1 MNLIYTFSHV
11 RRQIAWAAGC
21 LCCCLQL
28 NGQVIYVSTRGNDK
42 WNGSEKKPVASLV
55 RAQELARAYGRDT
68 SVEIVFEDGIY
79 YLPGTVQFTG
89 QDSKDYP
96 ATVTLR
102 ARHEG
107 KAVISGGQQ
116 IRLDWK
122 QEAGNIYVA
131 SVPAGMDIDQLYVA
145 GLRQPMARFP
155 NAQPGKQRNVYDTW
169 VLDHQAQPNP
179 EMDPLQPERI
189 ALWKNPEGGY
199 VHAMHTALWGDMHW
213 EIKGKNEDGTLQ
225 LEGGWQNNRPSGMH
239 PLYRFVENIK
249 EELDVPGEWYYD
261 RSESKLY
268 YMPLPE
274 IDLDEAKV
282 EIVRLKH
289 LIEFNGTKEN
299 PVRGIH
305 LQGLT
310 FKHTARTF
318 MENKE
323 QLLRSDWTM
332 YRGGAIVFNGAEEC
346 SVENC
351 EFDHLGG
358 NTIFVN
364 NYNRYLTV
372 RGCYIHHSGANGIV
386 FVGDPDMVRS
396 PLFRYGNQNYETMDM
411 TPGPLGDNYP
421 QDCWVDD
428 CLITM
433 TGRDEKQTAPVQIS
447 MSQRIRVSHCSIYDV
462 PRAGININEGTFGG
476 HVIEFCDVF
485 NTVLETGDHGSFN
498 SWGRDRFWTP
508 DVVTISDQVALHP
521 DMQYWDVLEPNVLRY
536 NRWRC
541 DHGWDVD
548 LDDGSSFYRIY
559 CNLLLNGGL
568 KMREGYDRVAT
579 NNIILNNSLH
589 PHVWVRN
596 SDDVFKHNIVF
607 TAYQPAVMNSALGES
622 DRWGKELDYNL
633 FATGQAAMRKFA
645 VHGADAHSVSADPL
659 FVNPGQGDFRVRPE
673 SPAFKIGFRNFD
685 MTDFGAKSEKLK
697 KLARTPDIPEIVLQ
711 IQDEVSAEY
720 TWLGAVLK
728 EVKGEELSAYGAKFS
743 QASMALDRVPAESEA
758 YKLGLRSGDLLL
770 SFGGK
775 EISTAASFKQLLEEY
790 AGKSGELLVMR
801 NQKEMV
807 VKLLAAFRGE
817 MQPVER

>member
-364 NYNRYLTV
+364 NYNRYLIV

-386 FVGDPDMVRS
+386 FVGDSDMVRS

-476 HVIEFCDVF
+476 HIIEFCDVF

-645 VHGADAHSVSADPL
+645 AHGADAHSVSADPL

-685 MTDFGAKSEKLK
+685 MTDFGVKSEKLK

-807 VKLLAAFRGE
+807 VKLAAFRGE

>member
-645 VHGADAHSVSADPL
+645 AHGADAHSVSADPL

-685 MTDFGAKSEKLK
+685 MTDFGVKSEKLK
-697 KLARTPDIPEIVLQ
+697 KLVRTPDIPEIVLQ

-807 VKLLAAFRGE
+807 VKLAAFRGE

>member
-411 TPGPLGDNYP
+411 TPGSLGDNYP

-476 HVIEFCDVF
+476 HIIEFCDVF

-521 DMQYWDVLEPNVLRY
+521 DMQYWDVLEPNVMRY

-645 VHGADAHSVSADPL
+645 VHGADAHSISADPL

-685 MTDFGAKSEKLK
+685 MTDFGVKSEKLK

-807 VKLLAAFRGE
+807 VKLAAFRGE

>member
-1 MNLIYTFSHV
+1 MNLIYTFSHL

-107 KAVISGGQQ
+107 RAVISGGQQ

-169 VLDHQAQPNP
+169 VLDHRAQPNP

-476 HVIEFCDVF
+476 HIIEFCDVF

-645 VHGADAHSVSADPL
+645 AHGADAHSVSADPL

-685 MTDFGAKSEKLK
+685 MTDFGVKSEKLK

-770 SFGGK
+770 SLGGK
-775 EISTAASFKQLLEEY
+775 EISTAASFKQLLEEF
-790 AGKSGELLVMR
+790 AGKSGELFVMR

-807 VKLLAAFRGE
+807 VKLAAFRGE

>member
-1 MNLIYTFSHV
+1 
-11 RRQIAWAAGC
+11 
-21 LCCCLQL
+21 
-28 NGQVIYVSTRGNDK
+28 
-42 WNGSEKKPVASLV
+42 
-55 RAQELARAYGRDT
+55 
-68 SVEIVFEDGIY
+68 
-79 YLPGTVQFTG
+79 
-89 QDSKDYP
+89 
-96 ATVTLR
+96 
-102 ARHEG
+102 
-107 KAVISGGQQ
+107 
-116 IRLDWK
+116 
-122 QEAGNIYVA
+122 
-131 SVPAGMDIDQLYVA
+131 
-145 GLRQPMARFP
+145 
-155 NAQPGKQRNVYDTW
+155 
-169 VLDHQAQPNP
+169 
-179 EMDPLQPERI
+179 
-189 ALWKNPEGGY
+189 
-199 VHAMHTALWGDMHW
+199 
-213 EIKGKNEDGTLQ
+213 
-225 LEGGWQNNRPSGMH
+225 
-239 PLYRFVENIK
+239 
-249 EELDVPGEWYYD
+249 
-261 RSESKLY
+261 
-268 YMPLPE
+268 
-274 IDLDEAKV
+274 
-282 EIVRLKH
+282 
-289 LIEFNGTKEN
+289 
-299 PVRGIH
+299 
-305 LQGLT
+305 
-310 FKHTARTF
+310 
-318 MENKE
+318 
-323 QLLRSDWTM
+323 
-332 YRGGAIVFNGAEEC
+332 
-346 SVENC
+346 
-351 EFDHLGG
+351 
-358 NTIFVN
+358 
-364 NYNRYLTV
+364 
-372 RGCYIHHSGANGIV
+372 
-386 FVGDPDMVRS
+386 MVRS

-411 TPGPLGDNYP
+411 TPGSLGDNYP

-568 KMREGYDRVAT
+568 KMREGYDRVVT

-645 VHGADAHSVSADPL
+645 AHGADAHSVSADPL

-685 MTDFGAKSEKLK
+685 MTDFGVKSEKLK
-697 KLARTPDIPEIVLQ
+697 KLACTPDIPEIVLQ

-770 SFGGK
+770 SLGGK

-807 VKLLAAFRGE
+807 VKLAAFRGE

>member
-1 MNLIYTFSHV
+1 MNLIYTFSHL

-476 HVIEFCDVF
+476 HIIEFCDVF

-645 VHGADAHSVSADPL
+645 AHGADAHSVSADPL

-685 MTDFGAKSEKLK
+685 MTDFGVKSEKLK

-770 SFGGK
+770 SLGGK

-790 AGKSGELLVMR
+790 AGKSGELFVMR

-807 VKLLAAFRGE
+807 VKLAAFRGE

>member
-1 MNLIYTFSHV
+1 MNLIYTFSHF
-11 RRQIAWAAGC
+11 RRHIAWAAGC

-239 PLYRFVENIK
+239 QLYRFVENIK

-476 HVIEFCDVF
+476 HIIEFCDVF

-645 VHGADAHSVSADPL
+645 AHGADAHSVSADPL

-685 MTDFGAKSEKLK
+685 MTDFGVKSEKLK

-770 SFGGK
+770 SLGGK

-807 VKLLAAFRGE
+807 VKLAAFRGE

>member
-11 RRQIAWAAGC
+11 RRQIVWAAGC

-169 VLDHQAQPNP
+169 VLDHQAQPNS

-476 HVIEFCDVF
+476 HIIEFCDVF

-645 VHGADAHSVSADPL
+645 AHGADAHSVSADPL

-685 MTDFGAKSEKLK
+685 MTDFGVKSEKLK

-807 VKLLAAFRGE
+807 VKLAAFRGE

>member
-411 TPGPLGDNYP
+411 TPGSLGDNYP

-645 VHGADAHSVSADPL
+645 AHGADAHSVSADPL

-685 MTDFGAKSEKLK
+685 MTDFGVKSEKLK

-728 EVKGEELSAYGAKFS
+728 EVNGEELSAYGAKFS

-775 EISTAASFKQLLEEY
+775 EISTAASFK
-790 AGKSGELLVMR
+790 
-801 NQKEMV
+801 
-807 VKLLAAFRGE
+807 
-817 MQPVER
+817 

>member
-169 VLDHQAQPNP
+169 VLDHQAQPNS

-411 TPGPLGDNYP
+411 TPGSLGDNYP

-645 VHGADAHSVSADPL
+645 AHGADAHSVSADPL

-685 MTDFGAKSEKLK
+685 MTDFGVKSEKLK

-807 VKLLAAFRGE
+807 VKLAAFRGE

>member
-1 MNLIYTFSHV
+1 MNLIYTFSYV

-411 TPGPLGDNYP
+411 TPGSLGDNYP

-633 FATGQAAMRKFA
+633 FATGREIYCC
-645 VHGADAHSVSADPL
+645 H
-659 FVNPGQGDFRVRPE
+659 
-673 SPAFKIGFRNFD
+673 
-685 MTDFGAKSEKLK
+685 
-697 KLARTPDIPEIVLQ
+697 LAGKR
-711 IQDEVSAEY
+711 
-720 TWLGAVLK
+720 
-728 EVKGEELSAYGAKFS
+728 F
-743 QASMALDRVPAESEA
+743 
-758 YKLGLRSGDLLL
+758 LRLLL
-770 SFGGK
+770 SN
-775 EISTAASFKQLLEEY
+775 SF
-790 AGKSGELLVMR
+790 
-801 NQKEMV
+801 
-807 VKLLAAFRGE
+807 
-817 MQPVER
+817 

>member
-411 TPGPLGDNYP
+411 TPGSLGDNYP

-645 VHGADAHSVSADPL
+645 AHGADAHSVSADPL

-685 MTDFGAKSEKLK
+685 MTDFGVKSEKLK

-775 EISTAASFKQLLEEY
+775 EISTAASFKQLLEKY

-807 VKLLAAFRGE
+807 VKLAAFRGE

>member
-411 TPGPLGDNYP
+411 TPGSLGDNYP

-476 HVIEFCDVF
+476 HIIEFCDVF

-633 FATGQAAMRKFA
+633 FATGQAAMSKFA
-645 VHGADAHSVSADPL
+645 AHGADAHSVSADPL

-685 MTDFGAKSEKLK
+685 MTDFGVKSEKLK

-770 SFGGK
+770 SLGGK

-807 VKLLAAFRGE
+807 VKLAAFRGE

>member
-169 VLDHQAQPNP
+169 VLDHQAQPNS

-289 LIEFNGTKEN
+289 LIEFNGTREN

-476 HVIEFCDVF
+476 HIIEFCDVF

-645 VHGADAHSVSADPL
+645 AHGADAHSVSADPL

-685 MTDFGAKSEKLK
+685 MTDFGVKSEKLK

-770 SFGGK
+770 SLGGK

-807 VKLLAAFRGE
+807 VKLAAFRGE

>member
-68 SVEIVFEDGIY
+68 SVDIVFEDGIY

-411 TPGPLGDNYP
+411 TPGSLGDNYP

-607 TAYQPAVMNSALGES
+607 TAYQPVVMNSALGES

-645 VHGADAHSVSADPL
+645 AHGADAHSVSADPL

-685 MTDFGAKSEKLK
+685 MTDFGVKSEKLK

-770 SFGGK
+770 SLGGK

-807 VKLLAAFRGE
+807 VKLAAFRGE

>member
-645 VHGADAHSVSADPL
+645 AHGADAHSVSADPL

-685 MTDFGAKSEKLK
+685 MTDFGVKSEKLK
-697 KLARTPDIPEIVLQ
+697 KLARTPDFPEVVLQ

-807 VKLLAAFRGE
+807 VKLAAFRGE

>member
-1 MNLIYTFSHV
+1 MNLIYTFSHL

-476 HVIEFCDVF
+476 HIIEFCDVF

-645 VHGADAHSVSADPL
+645 AHGADAHSVSADPL

-685 MTDFGAKSEKLK
+685 MTDFGVKSEKLK

-770 SFGGK
+770 SLGGK

-790 AGKSGELLVMR
+790 AGKSGELFVMR

-807 VKLLAAFRGE
+807 VKLVAFRGE

>member
-411 TPGPLGDNYP
+411 TPGPWGDNYP

-645 VHGADAHSVSADPL
+645 AHGADAHSVSADPL

-685 MTDFGAKSEKLK
+685 MTDFGVKSEKLK

-790 AGKSGELLVMR
+790 AGKSGKLLVMR

-807 VKLLAAFRGE
+807 VKLAAFRGE

>member
-179 EMDPLQPERI
+179 EMDPLQSERI

-411 TPGPLGDNYP
+411 TPGSLGDNYP

-685 MTDFGAKSEKLK
+685 MTDFGVKSEKLK

-807 VKLLAAFRGE
+807 VKLAAFRGE

>member
-96 ATVTLR
+96 ATVTFR

-411 TPGPLGDNYP
+411 TPGSLGDNYT

-645 VHGADAHSVSADPL
+645 AHGADAHSVSADPL

-685 MTDFGAKSEKLK
+685 MTDFGVKSEKLK

-770 SFGGK
+770 SLGGK
-775 EISTAASFKQLLEEY
+775 EISTAASFKQLLEKY

-807 VKLLAAFRGE
+807 VKLAAFRGE

>member
-411 TPGPLGDNYP
+411 TPGPWGDNYP

-476 HVIEFCDVF
+476 HIIEFCDVF

-498 SWGRDRFWTP
+498 SWGRDRFWSP

-645 VHGADAHSVSADPL
+645 AHGADAHSVSADPL

-685 MTDFGAKSEKLK
+685 MTDFGVKSEKLK

-807 VKLLAAFRGE
+807 VKLAAFRGE

>member
-169 VLDHQAQPNP
+169 GLDHQAQPNP

-476 HVIEFCDVF
+476 HIIEFCDVF

-645 VHGADAHSVSADPL
+645 AHGADAHSVSADPL

-685 MTDFGAKSEKLK
+685 MTDFGVKSEKLK

-770 SFGGK
+770 SLGGK

-807 VKLLAAFRGE
+807 VKLAAFRGE

>member
-305 LQGLT
+305 MQGLT

-476 HVIEFCDVF
+476 HIIEFCDVF

-645 VHGADAHSVSADPL
+645 AHGADAHSVSADPL

-685 MTDFGAKSEKLK
+685 MTDFGVKSEKLK

-770 SFGGK
+770 SLGGK

-807 VKLLAAFRGE
+807 VKLAAFRGE

>member
-55 RAQELARAYGRDT
+55 RAQELARTYGRDT

-476 HVIEFCDVF
+476 HIIEFCDVF

-645 VHGADAHSVSADPL
+645 AHGADAHSVSADPL

-685 MTDFGAKSEKLK
+685 MTDFGVKSEKLK

-770 SFGGK
+770 SLGGK

-807 VKLLAAFRGE
+807 VKLAAFRGE

>member
-1 MNLIYTFSHV
+1 MNLIYTFSHL

-310 FKHTARTF
+310 FKHTTRTF

-476 HVIEFCDVF
+476 HIIEFCDVF

-645 VHGADAHSVSADPL
+645 AHGADAHSVSADPL

-685 MTDFGAKSEKLK
+685 MTDFGVKSEKLK

-770 SFGGK
+770 SLGGK

-807 VKLLAAFRGE
+807 VKLAAFRGE

>member
-332 YRGGAIVFNGAEEC
+332 YRGGAIVF
-346 SVENC
+346 
-351 EFDHLGG
+351 
-358 NTIFVN
+358 
-364 NYNRYLTV
+364 
-372 RGCYIHHSGANGIV
+372 SGANGIV

-622 DRWGKELDYNL
+622 DRSLL
-633 FATGQAAMRKFA
+633 LLRL
-645 VHGADAHSVSADPL
+645 VSA
-659 FVNPGQGDFRVRPE
+659 
-673 SPAFKIGFRNFD
+673 
-685 MTDFGAKSEKLK
+685 
-697 KLARTPDIPEIVLQ
+697 
-711 IQDEVSAEY
+711 
-720 TWLGAVLK
+720 
-728 EVKGEELSAYGAKFS
+728 
-743 QASMALDRVPAESEA
+743 
-758 YKLGLRSGDLLL
+758 
-770 SFGGK
+770 
-775 EISTAASFKQLLEEY
+775 ISI
-790 AGKSGELLVMR
+790 
-801 NQKEMV
+801 
-807 VKLLAAFRGE
+807 
-817 MQPVER
+817 

>member
-411 TPGPLGDNYP
+411 TPGPWGDNYP

-645 VHGADAHSVSADPL
+645 AHGADAHSVSADPL

-685 MTDFGAKSEKLK
+685 MTDFGVKSEKLK

-790 AGKSGELLVMR
+790 ARKSGELLVMR

-807 VKLLAAFRGE
+807 VKLAAFRGE

>member
-447 MSQRIRVSHCSIYDV
+447 MSQRIRVSLCSIYDV

-568 KMREGYDRVAT
+568 KMREGYDRVTT

-685 MTDFGAKSEKLK
+685 MTDFGVKSEKLK

-807 VKLLAAFRGE
+807 VKLAAFRGE

>member
-122 QEAGNIYVA
+122 QEAGNFYVA

-411 TPGPLGDNYP
+411 TPGSLGDNYP

-645 VHGADAHSVSADPL
+645 AHGADAHSVSADPL

-685 MTDFGAKSEKLK
+685 MTDFGVKSEKLK

-775 EISTAASFKQLLEEY
+775 EIFTAASFKQLLEEY

-807 VKLLAAFRGE
+807 VKLAAFRGE

>member
-68 SVEIVFEDGIY
+68 SVDIVFEDGIY

-411 TPGPLGDNYP
+411 TPGSLGDNYP

-645 VHGADAHSVSADPL
+645 AHGADAHSVSADPL

-685 MTDFGAKSEKLK
+685 MTDFGVKSEKLK

-807 VKLLAAFRGE
+807 VKLAAFRGE

>member
-169 VLDHQAQPNP
+169 GLDHQAQPNP

-476 HVIEFCDVF
+476 HIIEFCDVF

-645 VHGADAHSVSADPL
+645 AHGADAHSVSADPL

-685 MTDFGAKSEKLK
+685 MTDFGVKSEKLK
-697 KLARTPDIPEIVLQ
+697 KLARTPDFPEVVLQ

-807 VKLLAAFRGE
+807 VKLAAFRGE

>member
-411 TPGPLGDNYP
+411 TPGSLGDNYP

-622 DRWGKELDYNL
+622 DWWGKELDYNL

-645 VHGADAHSVSADPL
+645 AHGADAHSVSADPL

-685 MTDFGAKSEKLK
+685 MTDFGVKSEKLK

-775 EISTAASFKQLLEEY
+775 EISTAASFKQLLEKY

-807 VKLLAAFRGE
+807 VKLAAFRGE

>member
-411 TPGPLGDNYP
+411 TPGSLGDNYP

-521 DMQYWDVLEPNVLRY
+521 DMQYWDVLELNVLRY

-645 VHGADAHSVSADPL
+645 AHGADAHSVSADPL

-685 MTDFGAKSEKLK
+685 MTDFGVKSEKLK

-770 SFGGK
+770 SLGGK

-807 VKLLAAFRGE
+807 VKLAAFRGE

>member
-299 PVRGIH
+299 PVRRIH

-476 HVIEFCDVF
+476 HIIEFCDVF

-645 VHGADAHSVSADPL
+645 AHGADAHSVSADPL

-685 MTDFGAKSEKLK
+685 MTDFGVKSEKLK

-807 VKLLAAFRGE
+807 VKLAAFRGE

>member
-68 SVEIVFEDGIY
+68 SVDIVFEDGIY

-332 YRGGAIVFNGAEEC
+332 YRGGAIVFNGA
-346 SVENC
+346 
-351 EFDHLGG
+351 
-358 NTIFVN
+358 
-364 NYNRYLTV
+364 
-372 RGCYIHHSGANGIV
+372 NGIV

-411 TPGPLGDNYP
+411 TPGSLGDNYP

-607 TAYQPAVMNSALGES
+607 TAYQPVVMNSALGES

-645 VHGADAHSVSADPL
+645 AHGADAHSVSADPL

-685 MTDFGAKSEKLK
+685 MTDFGVKSEKLK

-770 SFGGK
+770 SLGGK

-807 VKLLAAFRGE
+807 VKLAAFRGE

>member
-476 HVIEFCDVF
+476 HIIEFCDVF

-498 SWGRDRFWTP
+498 SWGRDRFWAP

-645 VHGADAHSVSADPL
+645 AHGADAHSVSADPL

-685 MTDFGAKSEKLK
+685 MTDFGVKSEKLK

-770 SFGGK
+770 SLGGK

-807 VKLLAAFRGE
+807 VKLAAFRGE

>member
-411 TPGPLGDNYP
+411 TPGSLGDNYP

-645 VHGADAHSVSADPL
+645 AHGADAHSVSADPL

-685 MTDFGAKSEKLK
+685 MTDFGVKSEKLK
-697 KLARTPDIPEIVLQ
+697 KLARTPDFPEVVLQ

-790 AGKSGELLVMR
+790 AEKSGELLVMR

-807 VKLLAAFRGE
+807 VKLAAFRGE

>member
-411 TPGPLGDNYP
+411 TPGSLGDNYP

-476 HVIEFCDVF
+476 HIIEFCDVF

-645 VHGADAHSVSADPL
+645 AHGADAHSVSADPL

-685 MTDFGAKSEKLK
+685 MTDFGVKSEKLK
-697 KLARTPDIPEIVLQ
+697 KLVRTPDIPEIVLQ

-807 VKLLAAFRGE
+807 VKLAAFRGE

>member
-213 EIKGKNEDGTLQ
+213 KIKGKNEDGTLQ

-476 HVIEFCDVF
+476 HIIEFCDVF

-607 TAYQPAVMNSALGES
+607 TAYKPAVMNSALGES

-645 VHGADAHSVSADPL
+645 AHGADAHSVSADPL

-685 MTDFGAKSEKLK
+685 MTDFGVKSEKLK

-790 AGKSGELLVMR
+790 ARKSGELLVMR

-807 VKLLAAFRGE
+807 VKLAAFRGE